1 MKIFLLTTVAII
13 ILSFFILIVSSTI
26 ISDGKQ
32 GRPGLNEV
40 SGEVELNHNEF
51 IQISGKDIFGKEISE
66 QDFSEEII
74 MIDFWASWCPPCI
87 QEAEVLSDAS
97 KYWKDKNVRFIGLA
111 LWDNENSVKKFV
123 EKHDFKYDITLD
135 KDGKYRDLTS
145 HVEDLNP
152 NSLNFET
159 FSKIKSLDLLSL
171 SEIPKSERIG
181 SCISR
186 PGKFIAIGLNF
197 SDHAAETGAKP
208 PTEPIMFMKATS
220 SICGPNDNIEI
231 VSGSK
236 KLDWEVELGVIIGKD
251 AKHISERES
260 QDHILGYCLVNDVS
274 EREWQIEK
282 MGQWVKGKSHD
293 TFGPVGP
300 YLVTKDEI
308 KDINNLNMSLNLNG
322 NRMQTGNTNTMIF
335 NVDVIVSYV
344 SKFMSLQ
351 AGDIITTGTPPGVGM
366 GMKPQK
372 FLKKGDELKL
382 KIDNLGEQN
391 SKVVAI

>member
-1 MKIFLLTTVAII
+1 MKLLRA
-13 ILSFFILIVSSTI
+13 
-26 ISDGKQ
+26 GMK
-32 GRPGLNEV
+32 
-40 SGEVELNHNEF
+40 
-51 IQISGKDIFGKEISE
+51 GKEK
-66 QDFSEEII
+66 
-74 MIDFWASWCPPCI
+74 P
-87 QEAEVLSDAS
+87 V
-97 KYWKDKNVRFIGLA
+97 V
-111 LWDNENSVKKFV
+111 
-123 EKHDFKYDITLD
+123 LD
-135 KDGKYRDLTS
+135 KDGKYKDLSS
-145 HVEDLNP
+145 HIKDLNP

-159 FSKIKSLDLLSL
+159 FSKIQGLDYSSLP
-171 SEIPKSERIG
+171 EISKTERIG

-208 PTEPIMFMKATS
+208 PSEPIMFMKATS

-236 KLDWEVELGVIIGKD
+236 KLDWEVELGVVIGKN
-251 AKHISERES
+251 AKHISEDQS

-293 TFGPVGP
+293 TYGPIGP

-308 KDINNLNMSLNLNG
+308 KDINNLNMSLDVNG
-322 NRMQTGNTNTMIF
+322 ERMQTGNTSTMIF
-335 NVDVIVSYV
+335 NVDIIVSYV

-366 GMKPQK
+366 GKKPQV
-372 FLKKGDELKL
+372 FLKEGD
-382 KIDNLGEQN
+382 KIRLSIDGLGEQN
-391 SKVVAI
+391 SKVATE